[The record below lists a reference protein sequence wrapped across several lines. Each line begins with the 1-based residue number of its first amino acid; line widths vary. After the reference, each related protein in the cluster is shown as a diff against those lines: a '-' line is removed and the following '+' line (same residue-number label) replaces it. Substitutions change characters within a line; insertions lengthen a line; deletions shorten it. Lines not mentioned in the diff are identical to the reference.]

1 MFWKTF
7 FFSFVF
13 NNKNIIRNKLSSILE
28 SDSLPDYMNIYNITN
43 SNGIDLEKINNIYS
57 PRIFKAFSGYDLRY
71 NESDYNISSIYHI
84 TRYFRIS
91 EILKVIESNS
101 VSVND
106 KLDII
111 EQYNDDLITK
121 YSPNLNANNLMGD
134 W

>member
-1 MFWKTF
+1 MFWQTF

-13 NNKNIIRNKLSSILE
+13 NNKSIIKNKLSSTLA
-28 SDSLPDYMNIYNITN
+28 SDPLPDSINIYNTTN
-43 SNGIDLEKINNIYS
+43 NLETINNIFY
-57 PRIFKAFSGYDLRY
+57 PKMFKSYSGYDLRY
-71 NESDYNISSIYHI
+71 NDSDYNISSIYNI
-84 TRYFRIS
+84 SRYFHIL

-111 EQYNDDLITK
+111 EQYNDDIITK
-121 YSPNLNANNLMGD
+121 YVPNINANNLMKD

>member
-1 MFWKTF
+1 MFWQTF
-7 FFSFVF
+7 FFSFIF
-13 NNKNIIRNKLSSILE
+13 NNKSIIKNKLGSTIA
-28 SDSLPDYMNIYNITN
+28 SDPLPDSINIYNTTN
-43 SNGIDLEKINNIYS
+43 NLETINNIFY
-57 PRIFKAFSGYDLRY
+57 PKMFKSYSGYDLRY
-71 NESDYNISSIYHI
+71 NDSDYNISSICNI
-84 TRYFRIS
+84 TRYFRIL

-121 YSPNLNANNLMGD
+121 YAPNLNANNLMND

>member
-1 MFWKTF
+1 MFWQTF

-13 NNKNIIRNKLSSILE
+13 NNKNVIKNKLGSLLT
-28 SDSLPDYMNIYNITN
+28 SDSLPDYIYNS
-43 SNGIDLEKINNIYS
+43 SNNLEKINNIYS
-57 PRIFKAFSGYDLRY
+57 PRLFTAFSGYDLRY

-121 YSPNLNANNLMGD
+121 YAPNLNANNLMGD

>member
-1 MFWKTF
+1 MFWQTF

-13 NNKNIIRNKLSSILE
+13 NNKSIIKNKLSSTLA
-28 SDSLPDYMNIYNITN
+28 SDPLPDSINIYNTTN
-43 SNGIDLEKINNIYS
+43 NLETINNIFY
-57 PRIFKAFSGYDLRY
+57 PKMFKSYSGYDLRY
-71 NESDYNISSIYHI
+71 NDSDYNISSICNI
-84 TRYFRIS
+84 TRYFRIL

-121 YSPNLNANNLMGD
+121 YAPNLNANNLMND

>member
-1 MFWKTF
+1 MFWQTF
-7 FFSFVF
+7 FFSFIF
-13 NNKNIIRNKLSSILE
+13 NNKSIIKNKLGSTIA
-28 SDSLPDYMNIYNITN
+28 SDPLPDSINIYNTTN
-43 SNGIDLEKINNIYS
+43 NLETINNIFY
-57 PRIFKAFSGYDLRY
+57 PKMFKSYSGYDLRY
-71 NESDYNISSIYHI
+71 NDSDYNISSICNI
-84 TRYFRIS
+84 TRYFRIL

-121 YSPNLNANNLMGD
+121 YAPKLNANNLMND